1 MSDYLNSSDTIV
13 ALSTPLGNGAI
24 AVIRIGGPATLEIIN
39 PLLKHPLRHEDAR
52 RAVFNEIRTTDQ
64 QTIDQVITT
73 WFRAP
78 ASYTGNDLL
87 EISCHCNP
95 LIIDSIINLAI
106 EHGAR
111 VAAPGEFTFRAFL
124 NGKLNLAQAE
134 AVSDLINARSR
145 QSLTQSMR
153 HLEGRLSER
162 IHAIQERILNYLS
175 LLEISLD
182 FSEEE
187 IELIPMPELIA
198 KIESTIEEIR
208 QFLRTYDYGRLLQE
222 GIKMLI
228 LGKPNVGKSSLLNAL
243 LQRDRAIV
251 SDIPGTTR
259 DYIEA
264 NLELDGLA
272 VQAVDTAGIR
282 DTEDAVEAIGVER
295 ALEQLKTADIALC
308 VFDGSTAP
316 DSDDEVLINLIT
328 EHATELPFILIA
340 NKSDLPT
347 NGQLTDRLSGL
358 SSLLLSISAVTGDG
372 IDALKQAIKSS
383 LISDESLEA
392 EEVVITSA
400 RHKAALDKTIESLVH
415 SIESIKVGASEEIIA
430 VDMRLALDHIGEITG
445 ETSSE
450 DVLNHIFSSFCIGK

>member
-1 MSDYLNSSDTIV
+1 MSDYLNNGDTII

-24 AVIRIGGPATLEIIN
+24 AVIRIGGPDALAVFN
-39 PLLKHPLRHEDAR
+39 PFLKQPIREEDAR
-52 RAVFNEIRTTDQ
+52 KAIFNEIVTQDKT
-64 QTIDQVITT
+64 TIDQVITT

-78 ASYTGNDLL
+78 ASYTGEDLL

-95 LIIDSIINLAI
+95 LIIDSIIDLAI
-106 EHGAR
+106 SNGAR

-134 AVSDLINARSR
+134 AVSDLINSRSR

-162 IHAIQERILNYLS
+162 ISTIRERILNLLS
-175 LLEISLD
+175 LLEVSLD
-182 FSEEE
+182 FSEDE
-187 IELIPMPELIA
+187 IELIPMPELINR
-198 KIESTIEEIR
+198 IETTIAEIQ

-222 GIKMLI
+222 GIKLLI

-282 DTEDAVEAIGVER
+282 DTEDTVEAIGVER
-295 ALEQLKTADIALC
+295 ALNQLQTADIALC
-308 VFDGSTAP
+308 VFDGNAP
-316 DSDDEVLINLIT
+316 LSSDDTVLIDLIS
-328 EHATELPFILIA
+328 EHQKDVSFILIA
-340 NKSDLPT
+340 NKSDLLQNEQT
-347 NGQLTDRLSGL
+347 IQTLEALTSPLC
-358 SSLLLSISAVTGDG
+358 SLSAVTSSG
-372 IDALKQAIKSS
+372 IDTLKQDIKRS
-383 LISDESLEA
+383 LISDVSLES

-415 SIESIKVGASEEIIA
+415 SVQSIQAGASEEIIA
-430 VDMRLALDHIGEITG
+430 IDMRLALDHIGEITG

>member
-1 MSDYLNSSDTIV
+1 MSDYLNNDDTII

-24 AVIRIGGPATLEIIN
+24 AVIRIGGPQALSVFN
-39 PLLKHPLRHEDAR
+39 PFLKHAIREEDAR
-52 RAVFNEIRTTDQ
+52 KAIFNEITAQDQ
-64 QTIDQVITT
+64 ATIDQVITT

-78 ASYTGNDLL
+78 ASYTGEDLL

-95 LIIDSIINLAI
+95 LIIDSIIDLAI
-106 EHGAR
+106 SNGAR

-134 AVSDLINARSR
+134 AVSDLINSRSR
-145 QSLTQSMR
+145 QSLTQSIR

-162 IHAIQERILNYLS
+162 ISTIRERILNLLS
-175 LLEISLD
+175 LLEVSLD
-182 FSEEE
+182 FSEDE
-187 IELIPMPELIA
+187 IELIPIPELTA
-198 KIESTIEEIR
+198 RIETTISEIR

-251 SDIPGTTR
+251 SDRPGTTR

-264 NLELDGLA
+264 HLELDGLA

-282 DTEDAVEAIGVER
+282 DTEDTVEAIGVER
-295 ALEQLKTADIALC
+295 ALSQLQTADIALC
-308 VFDGSTAP
+308 VFDSNSP
-316 DSDDEVLINLIT
+316 LSSDDTVLLNLIA
-328 EHATELPFILIA
+328 EHQNDVSFILVA
-340 NKSDLPT
+340 NKSDLPQNEET
-347 NGQLTDRLSGL
+347 MNTLAALTSPLC
-358 SSLLLSISAVTGDG
+358 SLSAVTSSG
-372 IDALKQAIKSS
+372 IDQLKQDIKRS
-383 LISDESLEA
+383 LISDVSLES
-392 EEVVITSA
+392 EEVVITNA
-400 RHKAALDKTIESLVH
+400 RHKAALDKTIKSLVH
-415 SIESIKVGASEEIIA
+415 SVQSIQAGASEEIIA